1 MVLMA
6 LVATP
11 AVAST
16 RVRLAID
23 VNGRA
28 CTIFVASDGV
38 SPGIFA
44 ISDSVAVFT
53 LSTGITGDDAGLIVD
68 GVTGTLVVVTAPAA
82 GFTVV

>member
-6 LVATP
+6 LVVIP

-28 CTIFVASDGV
+28 CTIVAASDGV
-38 SPGIFA
+38 SPGTFA

-53 LSTGITGDDAGLIVD
+53 LSTGITGGELGLTVE
-68 GVTGTLVVVTAPAA
+68 GVIGALVVVTAAAA
-82 GFTVV
+82 GFSVV